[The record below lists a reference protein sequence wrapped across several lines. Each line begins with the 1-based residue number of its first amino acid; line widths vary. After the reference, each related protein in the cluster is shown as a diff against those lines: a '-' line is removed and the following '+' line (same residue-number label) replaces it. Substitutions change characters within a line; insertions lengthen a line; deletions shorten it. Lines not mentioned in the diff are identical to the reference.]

1 MTFAGGFSDHPDL
14 DACLGFAPAKINLT
28 LHVTGQRVD
37 GYHLLD
43 SLVVFADVGDQVT
56 AGVGDALT
64 LAVAGPKGAGLPVGD
79 NNLVLAAARLLA
91 PGRGAALQLE
101 KNLPVASGIGGGSS
115 DAAAAVRVL
124 CDLWH
129 QPLPEPQSLVA
140 LGADVPVCLSA
151 QTVRMSGIGEVLTQ
165 VPILPE
171 FFMVLANPGVPVS
184 TAAIFR
190 TLPQK
195 ANPAM
200 PQSLPVLPNA
210 VALAE
215 WLAQMRNDLEQPA
228 RALAPA
234 VTATLSALAAQPGCL
249 FARMSGSGATCFGI
263 FATAPVAR
271 AAAIAL
277 QKSEPQWWVA
287 PAGVFAGF

>member
-1 MTFAGGFSDHPDL
+1 MTCAGGFSDHSGL
-14 DACLGFAPAKINLT
+14 TAGFGFAPAKINLT
-28 LHVTGQRVD
+28 LHVTGQRGD

-56 AGVGDALT
+56 ARMADVLT
-64 LAVAGPKGAGLPVGD
+64 LAVSGPQGAGLPVGD

-91 PGRGAALQLE
+91 QGRGAALQLE

-129 QPLPEPQSLVA
+129 QPVPEPQSLVA

-151 QTVRMSGIGEVLTQ
+151 RTVRMSGIGEVLTQ
-165 VPILPE
+165 VPALPT

-184 TAAIFR
+184 TSAIFR

-195 ANPAM
+195 TNPAM
-200 PQSLPVLPNA
+200 PQSLPVLPDA
-210 VALAE
+210 AALAA
-215 WLAQMRNDLEQPA
+215 WLGQMRNDLEQPA

-234 VTATLSALAAQPGCL
+234 VSATLAALDAQPGCL

-263 FATAPVAR
+263 FATAPLAR
-271 AAAIAL
+271 AAALAL
-277 QKSEPQWWVA
+277 QTSEPSWWVA
-287 PAGVFAGF
+287 PSGVFAGF